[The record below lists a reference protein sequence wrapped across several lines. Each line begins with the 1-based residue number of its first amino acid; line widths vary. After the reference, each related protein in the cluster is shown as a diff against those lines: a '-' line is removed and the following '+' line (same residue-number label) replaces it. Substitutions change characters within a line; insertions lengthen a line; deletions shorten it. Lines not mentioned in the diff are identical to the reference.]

1 MGSPEINHQQSSVQ
15 LNGDPGNQPLKD
27 VVICCT
33 AVPEERRVSRSD
45 SSLFLALL
53 FAEYSITDK
62 CQ

>member
-1 MGSPEINHQQSSVQ
+1 MGSPEINHQQRSVQ

-33 AVPEERRVSRSD
+33 AVPEERRVSRLD

-53 FAEYSITDK
+53 FAE
-62 CQ
+62 

>member
-1 MGSPEINHQQSSVQ
+1 MGSPEINHQQRSVQ

-45 SSLFLALL
+45 IPKPSVCRV
-53 FAEYSITDK
+53 K
-62 CQ
+62 HH